1 MRRREFIT
9 LLGGAAAA
17 WPLAARA
24 QRGTQ
29 PRAGLLWVASEGVV
43 KSYEESMRAG
53 FHDVG
58 YIEGRN
64 FILDVRY
71 ANGDVAR
78 LPALIDDLIALKPD
92 VLLGN
97 NQVAALMKAKTA
109 TIPIVLNWSYDRVE
123 IGLVQSLSHP
133 GGNVTGMATMYE
145 DLLTK
150 HVELA
155 GELVPG
161 MSRIGFINDA
171 TDPSAERFDAIAE
184 KAAHAKNAGLTSMPV
199 RDRESVEAAFAKFG
213 PDHPDVLIVG
223 LSGGLF
229 NLREPI
235 FEGARKFHIPVI
247 YSFEGFVKAGG
258 LVSYAPSYHATFRR
272 SITFV
277 DKIFKGAK
285 PADLPIEQPTK
296 FELIVNLKTARALG
310 LMIPETFL
318 ARADEVIE

>member
-1 MRRREFIT
+1 MKRREFIT
-9 LLGGAAAA
+9 LLSGAAVA
-17 WPLAARA
+17 WPVVARA
-24 QRGTQ
+24 QQSTQ
-29 PRAGLLWVASEGVV
+29 PRAALLWVATERVV
-43 KSYEESMRAG
+43 KPYEESMRAG
-53 FHDVG
+53 FRDLG

-64 FILDVRY
+64 LILDVRY
-71 ANGDVAR
+71 ANGDVPR
-78 LPALIDDLIALKPD
+78 LPMLVDDLIALKPD

-109 TIPIVLNWSYDRVE
+109 TIPIVLNWSYDPVE
-123 IGLVQSLSHP
+123 IGLVESLSRP

-155 GELVPG
+155 GELVSG

-171 TDPSAERFDAIAE
+171 SDPSAERFNGIAE
-184 KAAHAKNAGLTSMPV
+184 KAARAKSVALTLMPV

-213 PDHPDVLIVG
+213 TDRPDVLIVG
-223 LSGGLF
+223 LTGGLF
-229 NLREPI
+229 NLRDPI
-235 FEGARKFHIPVI
+235 AEGSRKFNIPVI

-258 LVSYAPSYHATFRR
+258 LLSYAPDYHATFRR
-272 SITFV
+272 SISFV

-296 FELIVNLKTARALG
+296 FALVINLKAAKTLG
-310 LMIPETFL
+310 LEIPPLLL